1 LFVRGGTVLP
11 LLQHEDCFAILACIH
26 NAVTLEVY
34 LDSNGNAYGS
44 LYLDDGETFAYLDE
58 NGSSLI
64 QFSYEYN
71 TLSSSFVSGSKYNFP
86 ETQKVTKIVIYGLES
101 NPAVV
106 LGGNVEIDYLYN
118 AEKKALYTSGY
129 EFELG
134 QGKMLELAWN

>member
-1 LFVRGGTVLP
+1 
-11 LLQHEDCFAILACIH
+11 
-26 NAVTLEVY
+26 VTLEVY

-64 QFSYEYN
+64 RFSYEYN
-71 TLSSSFVSGSKYNFP
+71 TLSSSFASGSKYNFP